1 MNLLKQIDSWI
12 MLVNNIFLN
21 VKFSIIEPNQIQIIT
36 EGENGHIFEF
46 KESENKIILTK
57 KKELFAIIEKF
68 NQKTLRYTEFKNNS
82 PCFQGFLY

>member
-1 MNLLKQIDSWI
+1 MNLLKQIDSWM

-21 VKFSIIEPNQIQIIT
+21 VRFSIIEPDQIQIIT
-36 EGENGHIFEF
+36 EGESGHIFEF
-46 KESENKIILTK
+46 KEVNGKIVLKK

-68 NQKTLRYTEFKNNS
+68 NQKTLRYIEFKNNT

>member
-36 EGENGHIFEF
+36 DGESGHIFEF
-46 KESENKIILTK
+46 KEAENKIILTK

-68 NQKTLRYTEFKNNS
+68 NQKTLRYVEFKNNI